1 MSFFFSLKRSH
12 LWCLNTFSAQRSFC
26 FVLAWCMWCGLCHTG
41 RKFTATLAP
50 LAASHTSAH
59 PPGLMFVCLFVGL
72 YTCVCVCISF
82 WVLALALA
90 AYSVPLSLLFTLSV
104 FLYMHTRHPQPC
116 TGNEHPP
123 KRHPGRLLSKSTRG
137 QSVLVWHN
145 RRTSFVL
152 FWCSQFKQREECWER
167 GTILLR
173 GGGKDGRREGE
184 RSSERNKV
192 REQEGDRFVCVHV
205 CVCTGGDK
213 SKRGNGSAES
223 AFYSLQLHT

>member
-1 MSFFFSLKRSH
+1 MLEYIQCPAIVLLCVSLMYVMWFVSHRQKIYCNISSVSCLSHIRS
-12 LWCLNTFSAQRSFC
+12 SSRAD
-26 FVLAWCMWCGLCHTG
+26 
-41 RKFTATLAP
+41 
-50 LAASHTSAH
+50 
-59 PPGLMFVCLFVGL
+59 VCLSVCWFV
-72 YTCVCVCISF
+72 YVCVCISF